1 MIFCQKVPKLN
12 SRPVYCSR
20 LYGTLKNI
28 LSLVF
33 LILQQFKFVNWRIGE
48 FVFWCHEQ
56 VICLF
61 FFCCTRN
68 SAFPF
73 FQKLINVAY
82 WIIIVFGKFQEI
94 NKHSPYNKNMM
105 CILHKFLLK
114 TIEQTYFFSIFFH
127 CFQIAIAILWMI
139 WYVTCQAFVQH
150 ICAYIHDISTVHTYL
165 WP

>member
-1 MIFCQKVPKLN
+1 MFFWFCSNLN
-12 SRPVYCSR
+12 S
-20 LYGTLKNI
+20 
-28 LSLVF
+28 
-33 LILQQFKFVNWRIGE
+33 WIGE
-48 FVFWCHEQ
+48 LENSFFDVTNRLFVY
-56 VICLF
+56 F
-61 FFCCTRN
+61 FFCCTRAN
-68 SAFPF
+68 AFPF